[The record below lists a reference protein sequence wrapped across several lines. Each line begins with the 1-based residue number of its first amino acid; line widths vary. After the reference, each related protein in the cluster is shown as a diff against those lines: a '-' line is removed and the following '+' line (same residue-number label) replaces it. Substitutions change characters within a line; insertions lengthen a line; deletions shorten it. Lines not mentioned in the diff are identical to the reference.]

1 METKISTVR
10 LTNISKIVIIYDM
23 IEEGPPVYVAIV

>member
-10 LTNISKIVIIYDM
+10 LTNISKIVIIYYM